1 MARLVLL
8 YLPAAI
14 AVAAAASPDPW
25 PMFLQSSNHHANSAN
40 AAPAPVSI
48 GSGELSAAWTYNM
61 SVQISSSPCLID
73 DVVVAAS
80 GCGDGPCASG
90 GIVALFRDTGKVK
103 WSTPLGT
110 GVAYS
115 SPMPSKDGKLVYIG
129 TDAGKVVAIS
139 VATGAVVYSY
149 TAGGNVTATP
159 CISAQ
164 DGAVYIGSYDGNM
177 YKLDAELNFV
187 WKSATLGQVWSSA
200 TISDD
205 GSMVFFGSVDHG
217 IYALK
222 TDTGDKAWVQNTT
235 GRIKSPAVYDN
246 GQVLIGN
253 YEDKCLRCLDAATGK
268 EAWRYTA
275 GDFVFSSPAVAG
287 SK

>member
-1 MARLVLL
+1 MARLSLL
-8 YLPAAI
+8 CLAAVT
-14 AVAAAASPDPW
+14 AVALAASDPW
-25 PMFLQSSNHHANSAN
+25 PMFLQSTDHHANSAN
-40 AAPAPVSI
+40 APSVPI
-48 GSGELSAAWTYNM
+48 RGGELSAAWTFNM
-61 SVQISSSPCLID
+61 TYQISSSPTLIED
-73 DVVVAAS
+73 IVIAAS
-80 GCGDGPCASG
+80 GCGDFPCGGG

-139 VATGAVVYSY
+139 VATGDVVYSY
-149 TAGGNVTATP
+149 TTGGNVTGTP
-159 CISAQ
+159 CVGPK
-164 DGAVYIGSYDGNM
+164 DGAIYIGSYDGNM
-177 YKLDAELNFV
+177 YKLDSELNLV
-187 WKSATLGQVWSSA
+187 WKSATPGQIWSSP

-205 GSMVFFGSVDHG
+205 GSMVFFGCTNHA
-217 IYALK
+217 IYAVK
-222 TDTGDKAWVQNTT
+222 TDTGDKVWVHNTT
-235 GRIKSPAVYDN
+235 GRVKSPAVFTD

-253 YEDKCLRCLDAATGK
+253 YEDRCLRCLDAATGK

-287 SK
+287 SR